1 MGKDRRMKPSIFQ
14 PTEELLRRNPLIKTS
29 GVKLIKRMRE
39 HPDAPRWNHEA
50 GDRIDGEGLKALKAF
65 ERGLRT
71 RRVRPKPGS
80 PSGEMIEWVKALR
93 PGVLSFNQRIP
104 PGLDLE
110 ADWGEIATMSREDV
124 RIGVEKLVPLDADL
138 GQLIVYK
145 TAGTTGHPLLV
156 PHHPRAAACYQP
168 MLAFALGKYGI
179 RPRFGPGM
187 VACMLICAQAQTVAY
202 PTVLSFWNGAGFAKI
217 NINPSEWPTPES
229 PHRYF
234 KEFSPFFL
242 TGDPIS
248 FSEMMKMKIPVK
260 PAALVTTAV
269 ALSAG
274 LKKRLEKTYKCP
286 VIDWYSLT
294 ETGPIG
300 YACPKGHGYHVLP
313 HDLYVEAVDENGR
326 PVKKG
331 ERGEMTVTGGR
342 NPFLPLLRYRTGDWG
357 RLDFGRCSC
366 GDPMPRILDLEGRAP
381 VLFRAPGGP
390 IINPVDV
397 SRVLREFPLV
407 QHEFRQDTDLSC
419 DLEVRP
425 VAGPDSIDKEK
436 VIRALRNLFGPELK
450 VKVRVNPR
458 LGNRRRGGK
467 TIPYQSDLLLEE

>member
-1 MGKDRRMKPSIFQ
+1 MTPSIFR
-14 PTEELLRRNPLIKTS
+14 PTEELLRRNPLIRPG

-50 GDRIDGEGLKALKAF
+50 GDRIDGEDLKALKAF
-65 ERGLRT
+65 ERCLRT
-71 RRVRPKPGS
+71 RRTGGRPGP
-80 PSGEMIEWVKALR
+80 PPAEMMERIEDLR
-93 PGVLSFNQRIP
+93 PRVRSFGQRIP
-104 PGLDLE
+104 VGLDLGKGWE
-110 ADWGEIATMSREDV
+110 KIATMSREDV
-124 RIGVEKLVPLDADL
+124 RVGVENLVPLDADL
-138 GQLIVYK
+138 DRLIVYK

-156 PHHPRAAACYQP
+156 PHHPRAATCYQP
-168 MLAFALGKYGI
+168 MLTFVLRKYGI
-179 RPRFGPGM
+179 RPRFEPGR
-187 VACMLICAQAQTVAY
+187 VACMLICAQAETVAY
-202 PTVLSFWNGAGFAKI
+202 PTVLSFWGGAGFAKI

-229 PHRYF
+229 PHRF
-234 KEFSPFFL
+234 FREFSPFFL

-274 LKKRLEKTYKCP
+274 LKRRLEKTYRCP

-313 HDLYVEAVDENGR
+313 HDLYVEAVDGKGR
-326 PVKKG
+326 QVREG
-331 ERGEMTVTGGR
+331 ERGEITVTGGR

-357 RLDFGRCSC
+357 RLEHGRCSC

-381 VLFRAPGGP
+381 VLFRSPGGA
-390 IINPVDV
+390 IVNPVDV

-407 QHEFRQDTDLSC
+407 QHEFRQKGDLSC
-419 DLEVRP
+419 ELEARP
-425 VAGPDSIDKEK
+425 IGGPDSIDKEK
-436 VIRALRNLFGPELK
+436 MIRGLRNLFGPELK
-450 VKVRVNPR
+450 VKVRINPR
-458 LGNRRRGGK
+458 LGNRCRGGK
-467 TIPYQSDLLLEE
+467 TIPYRSDLLLEE